1 MTDEQVRM
9 KLLQLIEAQG
19 GSYRKA
25 SKRLGYSAP
34 FLGLMVAGKRPIP
47 EPLLLAVGVKR
58 VSHYEEVQC

>member
-9 KLLQLIEAQG
+9 KLLQLIEAEG

-34 FLGLMVAGKRPIP
+34 FLGLMVSGKRPIP
-47 EPLLLAVGVKR
+47 EPLLRAIGLKR
-58 VSHYEEVQC
+58 VFHYEEVRC

>member
-9 KLLQLIEAQG
+9 KLLQLIEAEG

-34 FLGLMVAGKRPIP
+34 YLGMMVSGTCPIP
-47 EPLLLAVGVKR
+47 DPLLRAIGLKR
-58 VSHYEEVQC
+58 VFHYEELQC